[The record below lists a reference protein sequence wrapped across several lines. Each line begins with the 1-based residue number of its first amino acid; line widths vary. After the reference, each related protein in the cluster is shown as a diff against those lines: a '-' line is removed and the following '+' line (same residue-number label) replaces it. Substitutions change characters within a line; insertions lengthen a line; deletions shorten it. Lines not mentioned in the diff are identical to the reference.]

1 MLVAGVGS
9 FVDWRKELQFVKS
22 RAKSDEKNVCRVLR
36 SGELIELHHN
46 WLQVGDVINVEYGMA
61 IPVDGVVINATQLG
75 ADESA
80 MTGESDEMKKEIL
93 KVCQSRQQ
101 EKKAEQTKG
110 DAMMRTHE
118 LPSPILM
125 SG

>member
-1 MLVAGVGS
+1 M
-9 FVDWRKELQFVKS
+9 
-22 RAKSDEKNVCRVLR
+22 R

-93 KVCQSRQQ
+93 RVCQ
-101 EKKAEQTKG
+101 
-110 DAMMRTHE
+110 
-118 LPSPILM
+118 
-125 SG
+125 